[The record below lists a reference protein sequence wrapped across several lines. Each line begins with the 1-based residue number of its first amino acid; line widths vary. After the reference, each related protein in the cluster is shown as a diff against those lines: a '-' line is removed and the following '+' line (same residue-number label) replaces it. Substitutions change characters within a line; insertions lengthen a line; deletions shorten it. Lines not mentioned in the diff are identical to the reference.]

1 MFSVFSLRKKSCV
14 LAPMRGVL
22 CIALC
27 LTFSSFAYGGSISG
41 TCRYE
46 GTVPQFKPIN
56 PASDPVCAE
65 MHRQEPIVNESLVL
79 GPKQTL
85 ANVFVEIVGGLPKKD
100 WPVPTTPVTL
110 SQRGC
115 RYRPHVF
122 AVRVGQTLEV
132 LNPDRTFHNVNGMPR
147 VNPPFNK
154 GMPEQVERIEI
165 VFQQPE
171 PPFPIKC
178 DVHPWMLAY
187 CAVVD
192 HPFYAVSDAEGRFEI
207 TGVEPGTYEVRAWHE
222 KLGEQRTTVTVKEDA
237 PAAVDFIF
245 SRSSR

>member
-1 MFSVFSLRKKSCV
+1 
-14 LAPMRGVL
+14 
-22 CIALC
+22 
-27 LTFSSFAYGGSISG
+27 
-41 TCRYE
+41 
-46 GTVPQFKPIN
+46 
-56 PASDPVCAE
+56 
-65 MHRQEPIVNESLVL
+65 
-79 GPKQTL
+79 
-85 ANVFVEIVGGLPKKD
+85 
-100 WPVPTTPVTL
+100 
-110 SQRGC
+110 
-115 RYRPHVF
+115 
-122 AVRVGQTLEV
+122 
-132 LNPDRTFHNVNGMPR
+132 MPR